1 MFNELKSR
9 LNTDNAKIE
18 KSSWLLEMADPMEDD
33 VLDSIA
39 LPAGE
44 EKKIEE
50 LISKIPDDDFI
61 TDENITDS
69 ELNQASTQVADPM
82 IEELLDDG
90 DM

>member
-9 LNTDNAKIE
+9 LNADNAKIE
-18 KSSWLLEMADPMEDD
+18 KGSWLLEMTDPIEDD

-39 LPAGE
+39 LPADE

-50 LISKIPDDDFI
+50 LISKIPDNDFI

-69 ELNQASTQVADPM
+69 ELNQASSEVEDPM

-90 DM
+90 NM

>member
-9 LNTDNAKIE
+9 LNADSAKIE
-18 KSSWLLEMADPMEDD
+18 KSSWLLEMTDPMEDD

-39 LPAGE
+39 LPADE

-61 TDENITDS
+61 TDENITDT
-69 ELNQASTQVADPM
+69 ELNQASSSVADPM
-82 IEELLDDG
+82 IEELLDDA

>member
-9 LNTDNAKIE
+9 LNADNSNIE
-18 KSSWLLEMADPMEDD
+18 RSSWLLEMSDPMEDD

-50 LISKIPDDDFI
+50 LISKIPDEDFVS
-61 TDENITDS
+61 DENITDT
-69 ELNQASTQVADPM
+69 ELNKASSEVADPM

-90 DM
+90 TM